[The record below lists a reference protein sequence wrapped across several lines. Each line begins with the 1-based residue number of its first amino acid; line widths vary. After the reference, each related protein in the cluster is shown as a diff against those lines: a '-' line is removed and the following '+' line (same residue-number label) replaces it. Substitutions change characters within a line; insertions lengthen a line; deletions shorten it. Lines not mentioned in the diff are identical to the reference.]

1 MNTVDYFIEKF
12 EAIPAGKWTTGKF
25 IDGDKCDAMGHC
37 GERGVEREFDT
48 DEAENLFTLV
58 LEHLKDDIA
67 NINDGDNPNFKQKTA
82 KGRVLAALRCIKK
95 YQYVTSND

>member
-25 IDGDKCDAMGHC
+25 VEGDKCDAMGHC
-37 GERGVEREFDT
+37 GERTGDMDT
-48 DEAENLFTLV
+48 DDSENLFTLV

-82 KGRVLAALRCIKK
+82 KGRVLAALRYIKK